1 MGNKEVF
8 EKAIKQFGVLHRLDL
23 VIEEC
28 AELIQAI
35 NKAKR
40 SGIVK
45 EWGISAPSQECD
57 MESINAYNNL
67 CSEFADVKIMLA
79 QLELMLRPDFVQISY
94 ERKIKRL
101 EKLLIEP
108 ETKAN
113 DVAVGKWFKCIKT
126 SENGMVT
133 ENLWYQCTS
142 TTNPVNPYLWFKNNN
157 GRPCSFVGHHIH
169 DFFDLNNPKDA
180 KPN

>member
-8 EKAIKQFGVLHRLDL
+8 EKAIKQFGVANQLEM
-23 VIEEC
+23 VVEEC

-40 SGIVK
+40 KGIVK
-45 EWGISAPSQECD
+45 EWGISAPSQECG
-57 MESINAYNNL
+57 MEQINAYNNL

-101 EKLLIEP
+101 EKLL
-108 ETKAN
+108 N
-113 DVAVGKWFKCIKT
+113 DK
-126 SENGMVT
+126 
-133 ENLWYQCTS
+133 
-142 TTNPVNPYLWFKNNN
+142 
-157 GRPCSFVGHHIH
+157 
-169 DFFDLNNPKDA
+169 
-180 KPN
+180 